1 MPGPPPSRNPRR
13 RNARPDWRKLPSGG
27 RVGDPPAWPLAKPA
41 KAVADLWADVW
52 ASPQATAWADLGWT
66 RVVARYCKLCVV
78 AERADAPV
86 SLLGEV
92 RQLEDRLGLTPMAM
106 MRLQW
111 EIAAEADSADVPTGV
126 VMLDEYRELY
136 G

>member
-1 MPGPPPSRNPRR
+1 M
-13 RNARPDWRKLPSGG
+13 
-27 RVGDPPAWPLAKPA
+27 
-41 KAVADLWADVW
+41 
-52 ASPQATAWADLGWT
+52 
-66 RVVARYCKLCVV
+66 VARYCRLCIM
-78 AERADAPV
+78 AEKADAPV

-111 EIAAEADSADVPTGV
+111 EIADDRAADEVAGV
-126 VMLDEYRELY
+126 TSLDEYRELY